1 MTYDRRISSAHHVVS
16 TKYFSLRKLQ
26 LHYEV
31 FNHIVNFSRHIH
43 KVCCLARTFSARP
56 FNKDFNNRSKIEN
69 ALTTNFFKY
78 QTERY
83 KKNQHQLG
91 NMKKKKICIE
101 RYQKYRKK
109 KKHTPTTKPN
119 KNYNM
124 RLNEYKKKVVQK
136 TNIQQNVETQK
147 AENKAFVCC
156 MIRT

>member
-1 MTYDRRISSAHHVVS
+1 MTYDRRISSAQHVVS

-43 KVCCLARTFSARP
+43 KDRCLARTFSARP

-91 NMKKKKICIE
+91 NTKKNLHRKILEIQKKKT
-101 RYQKYRKK
+101 
-109 KKHTPTTKPN
+109 HTPTTKPN
-119 KNYNM
+119 KNYIM